1 MRCTT
6 TFRTAFLRLDVD
18 QQAEVLLALRLFRE
32 TPRMP
37 NRDVYIIR
45 DTDPFR
51 TDDDVW
57 HLPLRQHGH
66 ITYCY
71 LTNAHANHIVCVF
84 RNIGF
89 SEATQPDA

>member
-1 MRCTT
+1 MIYRCSE
-6 TFRTAFLRLDVD
+6 TFRKTFLMLDVD

-37 NRDVYIIR
+37 NRDVHIVR
-45 DTDPFR
+45 DTDPNQ

-66 ITYCY
+66 LTYSY
-71 LTNAHANHIVCVF
+71 LAKANDAHVVCVL
-84 RNIGF
+84 RSVGF
-89 SEATQPDA
+89 AA